1 MTNIRTRWWR
11 RAGDPPPRNLAWA
24 PPAAVIATVA
34 GFYFTRDQQRLWPA
48 LAVFTLA
55 AVAAAA
61 IDLDVLRIPTALIYW
76 SSQLILIIVL
86 FVGLG
91 SCDARLIVRS
101 YAAAAAV
108 MLWWYL
114 CALLTTGFGLGDV
127 RLGLLIGLTTGAY
140 SVTTA
145 ITSVIAASVIGFV
158 FALTHRMRDRSR
170 THFAFGPCLV
180 FGALIAIWS
189 SHGLN

>member
-61 IDLDVLRIPTALIYW
+61 IDLDVLRIPTALVYRAAALTGA
-76 SSQLILIIVL
+76 LI
-86 FVGLG
+86 
-91 SCDARLIVRS
+91 
-101 YAAAAAV
+101 AAAAILASEPMLLLRSLATGALV
-108 MLWWYL
+108 TLWWYV

-180 FGALIAIWS
+180 LGALIAIWS